1 MFREWGIGMGDTFRR
16 TMEIVRFI
24 LVFLACSLLGYGIV
38 TFLSEHFLPANPYRE
53 PHGNAVK
60 VVRLL
65 KESDAAEF
73 DWYLERL
80 QLFYLVGE

>member
-1 MFREWGIGMGDTFRR
+1 MGGRFRR
-16 TMEIVRFI
+16 IMDVVRFF
-24 LVFLACSLLGYGIV
+24 LVFVTCSLLGYGIV
-38 TFLSEHFLPANPYRE
+38 TFLSENFLPANPYRE
-53 PHGNAVK
+53 PQGNAVK

-65 KESDAAEF
+65 QENSSTDL